1 MCDKTLFLSTYMR
14 YNYIRDMHI
23 LKITAKSMSVFK
35 SMIVFKYSINGFNL
49 LEALMIEVYNI
60 TKVGRVK
67 QK

>member
-35 SMIVFKYSINGFNL
+35 SMIVFKYSINGFSL